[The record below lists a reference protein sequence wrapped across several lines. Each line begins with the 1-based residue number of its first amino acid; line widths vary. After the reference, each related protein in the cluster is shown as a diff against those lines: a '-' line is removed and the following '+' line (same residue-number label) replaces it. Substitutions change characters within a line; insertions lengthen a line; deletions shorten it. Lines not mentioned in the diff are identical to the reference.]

1 MGDCPQPVRE
11 IKFMSD
17 EEFLRAEPWTDPGSQ
32 HKGGLLEVEP
42 KCRYPDFW
50 TIPEA
55 KRAGLERHEMSIAE
69 AHCFK
74 ARKFSKMS
82 GAFGKGLNVP

>member
-1 MGDCPQPVRE
+1 
-11 IKFMSD
+11 MSD
-17 EEFLRAEPWTDPGSQ
+17 EEFLRAEPWTQDEPGSQ
-32 HKGGLLEVEP
+32 SEGGLKLCESEP

-55 KRAGLERHEMSIAE
+55 KREKLERHEMGVSE
-69 AHCFK
+69 AQCFR

-82 GAFGKGLNVP
+82 GAFGLGKNIP